1 VARVTRLVLL
11 SSGGATARALS
22 HLLVEDGIRS
32 SILTMSPP
40 APSRAT
46 RSLFRYVVAR
56 ARSRLGAVEALRRWR
71 QSRLPPFAAPDVF
84 IGACNSARMVATLV
98 ATRPDFILM
107 MGGGLLSPEVIRTAR
122 HGVLNAHPGLLPY
135 IRGVDVIRHAVLRGV
150 PIGVTLHYIDEGI
163 DTGRLIR
170 RWLVPVHDGDD
181 WAGIA
186 ARADQL
192 STQAMRW
199 AAHRVVAEGAL
210 PSQPQHE
217 RFPLC
222 RRLPEAQAR
231 EADRRI
237 AGGEAKRLYEQAR
250 ATGDV
255 ADGGELCRL
264 GREPGSRHVA
274 NL

>member
-1 VARVTRLVLL
+1 VAHVTRIVLL
-11 SSGGATARALS
+11 SSGGVTARALS
-22 HLLVEDGIRS
+22 RMLVEDGIPS

-40 APSRAT
+40 APSRAK
-46 RSLFRYVVAR
+46 RSLLRYVVAR

-71 QSRLPPFAAPDVF
+71 QSRRPPFAAPDVF
-84 IGACNSARMVATLV
+84 IGPCNGARMVATLV
-98 ATRPDFILM
+98 ATRPDWILM
-107 MGGGLLSPEVIRTAR
+107 MGGGLLNQAVIRTAR

-150 PIGVTLHYIDEGI
+150 PIGVTLHFIDEGI
-163 DTGRLIR
+163 DTGRMIR
-170 RWLVPVHDGDD
+170 RWLVPVHDGDG
-181 WAGIA
+181 WAAVA

-192 STQAMRW
+192 STLAMRW

-210 PSQPQHE
+210 PSQPQPE

-231 EADRRI
+231 EVDRRI
-237 AGGEAKRLYEQAR
+237 AGGEAKRLYEEAR
-250 ATGDV
+250 ASGEV
-255 ADGGELCRL
+255 ADGGELWGL
-264 GREPGSRHVA
+264 GACPHAA